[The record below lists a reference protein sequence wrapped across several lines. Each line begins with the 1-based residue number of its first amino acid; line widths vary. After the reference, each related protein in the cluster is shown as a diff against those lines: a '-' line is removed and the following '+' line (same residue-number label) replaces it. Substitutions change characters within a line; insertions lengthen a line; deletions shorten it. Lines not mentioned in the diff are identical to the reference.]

1 MKWDD
6 IQSFLAANFRLPFAI
21 SEETLTRLAMSAI
34 GALLLL
40 FVAWILAGWASRFVH
55 AALTRAKVDMTL
67 TKFLS
72 RFTRW
77 LILLLAGL
85 GCLGAFGIETTSF
98 AAVIG
103 AVSLAIGLAFQ
114 GSLSN
119 FAAGVMLLV
128 FRPFKVGDV
137 VNVAGNLGKI
147 DEIELFTTALDTFD
161 NRRFIIPNSAIFG
174 ATIENISFHPR
185 RRVEVPVGVCYS
197 ADIDATR
204 AVLEQAA
211 ASVPLGLGDPAPA
224 VLLMGLGASSVD
236 WMVHVWANS
245 ADFGAVKQATIR
257 AVKMALDE
265 AGISI
270 PFPQMDVHLDSTP
283 PVDRAKAAPPEAPCD
298 DGGPEADSPEAG
310 PSESPNPDATA
321 APDADDTAKPG
332 GEVRVGRG
340 LFHSQ
345 LFRSE

>member
-1 MKWDD
+1 
-6 IQSFLAANFRLPFAI
+6 
-21 SEETLTRLAMSAI
+21 
-34 GALLLL
+34 
-40 FVAWILAGWASRFVH
+40 
-55 AALTRAKVDMTL
+55 
-67 TKFLS
+67 
-72 RFTRW
+72 
-77 LILLLAGL
+77 
-85 GCLGAFGIETTSF
+85 
-98 AAVIG
+98 
-103 AVSLAIGLAFQ
+103 
-114 GSLSN
+114 
-119 FAAGVMLLV
+119 
-128 FRPFKVGDV
+128 
-137 VNVAGNLGKI
+137 
-147 DEIELFTTALDTFD
+147 
-161 NRRFIIPNSAIFG
+161 NSAIFG

-224 VLLMGLGASSVD
+224 VLMMGLGASSVD

-270 PFPQMDVHLDSTP
+270 PFPQMDVHLDSAP

-298 DGGPEADSPEAG
+298 DGGPETDTPESG